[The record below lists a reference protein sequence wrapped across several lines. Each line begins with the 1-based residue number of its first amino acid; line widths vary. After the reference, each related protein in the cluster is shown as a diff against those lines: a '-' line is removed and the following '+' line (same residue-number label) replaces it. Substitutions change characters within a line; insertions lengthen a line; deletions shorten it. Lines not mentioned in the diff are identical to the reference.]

1 MDGRAKGI
9 SLSNFPQTFG
19 GSGYG
24 QSSTILRLDLVGCG
38 GGCGFPR
45 FQESLIM
52 ARTQEQQHY
61 KEGHGSLA
69 QIETS
74 TNRLRGANRFGNNL
88 GVSPTN
94 VNLKSS
100 VSAIAIGAG
109 GTILGA
115 LVLYFLFKGKIG
127 A

>member
-1 MDGRAKGI
+1 
-9 SLSNFPQTFG
+9 
-19 GSGYG
+19 
-24 QSSTILRLDLVGCG
+24 
-38 GGCGFPR
+38 
-45 FQESLIM
+45 M
-52 ARTQEQQHY
+52 ARTQEQQYY

-88 GVSPTN
+88 GVSSTN